1 MSTGVTGYVKR
12 NSDGAYLHSCS
23 NQIADKKSHKDALNS
38 FVTSRG
44 MSLSDYTI
52 GFESTV
58 IVNQWIKDTIETPFE
73 LWRRQISGT
82 DSSMPRFAEDI
93 LDGMPNKL
101 SVPQIT
107 LDRLQAKKELR
118 ATKP

>member
-23 NQIADKKSHKDALNS
+23 NQIADKPSHKDALNS

>member
-1 MSTGVTGYVKR
+1 MATGITGYVKR
-12 NSDGAYLHSCS
+12 NSDGEYLHSCG
-23 NQIADKKSHKDALNS
+23 NQIAEKKSHKDALEH

-58 IVNQWIKDTIETPFE
+58 IVSQWIKDMIETPAE

-82 DSSMPRFAEDI
+82 DSGMPRHMEDLITSNASLVIPAE
-93 LDGMPNKL
+93 M
-101 SVPQIT
+101 
-107 LDRLQAKKELR
+107 KKRYDEKVALR

>member
-1 MSTGVTGYVKR
+1 MSTGITGYVKR
-12 NSDGAYLHSCS
+12 NSDGEYLHSCS
-23 NQIADKKSHKDALNS
+23 NQIADKKSHKDALEH

-58 IVNQWIKDTIETPFE
+58 IVRQWIKDMIETPFE

-82 DSSMPRFAEDI
+82 DSDMPRYLED
-93 LDGMPNKL
+93 L
-101 SVPQIT
+101 IT
-107 LDRLQAKKELR
+107 DNPSLTIHEKVKTRYDEKVALR